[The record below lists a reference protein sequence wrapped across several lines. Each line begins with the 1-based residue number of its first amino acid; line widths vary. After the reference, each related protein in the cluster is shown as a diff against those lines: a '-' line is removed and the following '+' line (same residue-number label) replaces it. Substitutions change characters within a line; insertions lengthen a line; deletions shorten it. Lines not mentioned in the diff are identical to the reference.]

1 MTRLILATDQFPY
14 GKGEATFI
22 MPELMRLRQHYD
34 ITIISHADREQ
45 VRDGLR
51 AKLPEGVE
59 LICFG
64 RPELSLADK
73 FGAFAR
79 FLLDRHARQEIREI
93 FRTRKNRRERLYQ
106 SLSFFAQALSDQKK
120 LRQSGIFSMNEPVIY
135 YSFWYTYFC
144 YSAVRECGKRK
155 DSNVRLITR
164 AHGYDLYHERIPG
177 NRQPFRHQMELRL
190 DAILFVC
197 NYTKKYY
204 REQICQD
211 IDEKKLYV
219 CKLGMEAADV
229 RMEHKRQ
236 EVWHLVSCSSV
247 IPLKRISRI
256 IDGLALLNDK
266 IHWTHIGD
274 GVDLQRT
281 MDYAGE
287 RLGMKDNISY
297 TFQGYM
303 ENDKVL
309 RYYSEHSVDCFIT
322 TSETEGSPVSVSE
335 AMKFGIPVI
344 GTDVGGIAEMIQG
357 NGILLPAD
365 PDGEAVAAAIQEIM
379 SSDQETI
386 SSMRSASLALWKRD
400 FDIDM
405 NMKKVYAILDG
416 TDGSDC

>member
-22 MPELMRLRQHYD
+22 TPELMRLRQHYD

-45 VRDGLR
+45 VQGGLC
-51 AKLPEGVE
+51 AKLPEGVK

-64 RPELSLADK
+64 RPELSFADK
-73 FGAFAR
+73 VRALAR

-93 FRTRKNRRERLYQ
+93 FRAKKNRRERLYQ

-120 LRQSGIFSMNEPVIY
+120 LRQSGIFSGNEPVIY

-144 YSAVRECGKRK
+144 YSAVRECGRRN

-177 NRQPFRHQMELRL
+177 NRQPFKHQMELKL

-197 NYTKKYY
+197 DYTKKYY
-204 REQICQD
+204 REQIRQD
-211 IDEKKLYV
+211 IDEKKLHV

-247 IPLKRISRI
+247 IPLKRVSRI
-256 IDGLALLNDK
+256 IDGLALLDEK

-281 MDYAGE
+281 VDYAGE
-287 RLGMKDNISY
+287 KLGMKDNISY

-303 ENDKVL
+303 ENDEVL

-322 TSETEGSPVSVSE
+322 TSATEGSPVSISE

-344 GTDVGGIAEMIQG
+344 GTDVGGIMEMIQG
-357 NGILLPAD
+357 NGILLSAD
-365 PDGEAVAAAIQEIM
+365 PDGEAVAAAIQEII

-386 SSMRSASLALWKRD
+386 NSMRSASLALWKRD
-400 FDIDM
+400 FDIDV

-416 TDGSDC
+416 TEGSGC